1 MDPSLQKALLD
12 RQYEKRKQATL
23 DLERQVRECLAKN
36 ELARIDL
43 IVHQL
48 CALLASSP
56 PHNLNAR
63 NGGLIGLAGI
73 AIALGVRIAPYLEQ
87 IVPPVLTCFADPD
100 NKIRYFACES
110 FYNIAKVCKGE
121 ILIYFNDIFD
131 ALSKLAADSELSV
144 KNGAELL
151 DRLMKDIVCEAAP
164 HYVSQHQDI
173 ALIRARQDQALGR
186 GNLGGEAEMDIA
198 REKSREA
205 AWLLAHPYSAAAVMR
220 RGQGHMPPGN
230 STRSDATHN
239 TRDRASQSGAPGG
252 GSMTYAELDREME
265 AHTQTMTSQHAIAAD
280 SLSTSLNRAF
290 SLARFIPLLAERLY
304 VISPFTRNFLVGWIT
319 TLDSVPDLELVSYLP
334 RILDPLLKYLADP
347 NMDVRVATKGVL
359 SQFLLE
365 AKEAA
370 VEAVRREDEER
381 RKEMERKRSQSVNRT
396 GLGSRGRHAA
406 LIDSIP
412 ALEVNSAQIGGAGG
426 AGDDGENRAA
436 GGSRLPRPAGEHVP
450 AKKAAAAGKSAG
462 KGVPSSAMTASALLS
477 ASSAANAAHGDE
489 EDDGRATP
497 VAGGSSSAG
506 LSRRGED
513 DDDGA
518 KQDDDDDDDDEDG
531 GEDGEDEGY
540 AGEDSAATGLALD
553 GEGRGHAGSS
563 HRRRKEKEQWIPK
576 QEVRIDYAAVMDILI
591 AHISDPD
598 EEIQA
603 TVLQWIAE
611 FLHVIQSVVL
621 PFTPRLIPAILPNL
635 AHHSPAIK
643 HAAHRTNDVL
653 YRTILELPPLVD
665 LTSTSGTASAS
676 PATTTSPQPPTPAS
690 GARPGRSGAGAGAG
704 GGSHAS
710 AARERE
716 RSATISSP
724 PLSPRLRIQPL
735 LGGPTA
741 RAASGPGPSAVPGG
755 AARAGLVRDFSADST
770 LTAEL
775 DHQRSQYLDA
785 DAETEAAT
793 PFDYTNTVHALTL
806 QLLDEHEETRV
817 TALQWLLMLHTNAP
831 RKILAMDDGTSF
843 PALLKT
849 LSDPS
854 EEVIRADLRLLAQ
867 ICSASEDE
875 YFFGFMRNLL
885 HLFATDRRLLETRGS
900 LIVRQLCASLNT
912 DRIMRTLAE
921 ILERDE
927 DVEFASIMVT
937 NLNIIIIT
945 APELAE
951 FRRRLKSLDTRDGV
965 ALFTSVYK
973 SWCHN
978 AVATFTLCL
987 LAGAY
992 EHAFNLLQIFASEL
1006 EMTVPLLVQIDK
1018 LVQLL
1023 ESPIFTSLRLQLLE
1037 PERYPYLFKCLYG
1050 LLMLLPQSSA
1060 FVTLRNR
1067 LNAVS
1072 TMMGFVNVVP
1082 AGGRGGAG
1090 GGGGPGL
1097 NRGTSSSTGLGLA
1110 GVGGGGGGGGA
1121 GSGSATSSGT
1131 NSQGGAGSSGNASTS
1146 IGAGASGSGTT
1157 TSKMAA
1163 TAHVRWNELLG
1174 HFRSVQMRHER
1185 LRRQN
1190 LVGGGSSYAGPE
1202 HQHHQQQGMMEMGLE
1217 RGGGGGGRESEASS
1231 VTGSKSGGGGGGGGV
1246 RKSAGSKVR

>member
-1 MDPSLQKALLD
+1 MDPILQKALLD
-12 RQYEKRKQATL
+12 RAYEKRKQATL
-23 DLERQVRECLAKN
+23 DLERQVRECLARN
-36 ELARIDL
+36 ELARVDL

-48 CALLASSP
+48 CALLASSS

-87 IVPPVLTCFADPD
+87 IVPPVLACFADPD

-121 ILIYFNDIFD
+121 ILIFFNDIFD

-198 REKSREA
+198 REKTREA
-205 AWLLAHPYSAAAVMR
+205 AWLLSHPYSAESVIR
-220 RGQGHMPPGN
+220 RGQGLMPASMENRAGT
-230 STRSDATHN
+230 SAGMSSK
-239 TRDRASQSGAPGG
+239 DRGLNGG
-252 GSMTYAELDREME
+252 QLTAGEIDRELE

-304 VISPFTRNFLVGWIT
+304 VLSPFTRNFLVGWIT

-334 RILDPLLKYLADP
+334 RIFDPLLKYLSDP

-359 SQFLLE
+359 GNFLQE

-370 VEAVRREDEER
+370 SSAAAREAEEKQRESRR
-381 RKEMERKRSQSVNRT
+381 RKREQDEADAEADALAASVSASSLT
-396 GLGSRGRHAA
+396 DELDPRG
-406 LIDSIP
+406 
-412 ALEVNSAQIGGAGG
+412 GT
-426 AGDDGENRAA
+426 
-436 GGSRLPRPAGEHVP
+436 RLPRLTPDTSG
-450 AKKAAAAGKSAG
+450 AKKSTKSATSS
-462 KGVPSSAMTASALLS
+462 KGTATPVDPEASPANRSLA
-477 ASSAANAAHGDE
+477 ASSKDDN
-489 EDDGRATP
+489 DDGRLTP
-497 VAGGSSSAG
+497 VAGGPSMAVSASKEE
-506 LSRRGED
+506 LDRGEE
-513 DDDGA
+513 
-518 KQDDDDDDDDEDG
+518 DDEDEVDDVDVDHQSANAVAG
-531 GEDGEDEGY
+531 AYGVDGER
-540 AGEDSAATGLALD
+540 SAAR
-553 GEGRGHAGSS
+553 GENG
-563 HRRRKEKEQWIPK
+563 RRKEKEQWIPK
-576 QEVRIDYAAVMDILI
+576 QEIRIDYAAVMDILI
-591 AHISDPD
+591 GHIADPD

-603 TVLQWIAE
+603 TTLQWIAE
-611 FLHVIQSVVL
+611 FLLVIKSVVL

-635 AHHSPAIK
+635 AHHSPAIQ
-643 HAAHRTNDVL
+643 HAAQRTNDVL
-653 YRTILELPPLVD
+653 YRTILELPNPDAEDGGKVGD
-665 LTSTSGTASAS
+665 VAGRVPDGNTPR
-676 PATTTSPQPPTPAS
+676 PA
-690 GARPGRSGAGAGAG
+690 G
-704 GGSHAS
+704 
-710 AARERE
+710 ARERE

-724 PLSPRLRIQPL
+724 PLSPRLRMQPL
-735 LGGPTA
+735 LGPSI
-741 RAASGPGPSAVPGG
+741 RAASGPGPSP
-755 AARAGLVRDFSADST
+755 AAAAAAAAGRNLPCDSSSSS
-770 LTAEL
+770 LLPE
-775 DHQRSQYLDA
+775 
-785 DAETEAAT
+785 
-793 PFDYTNTVHALTL
+793 PFDYHSTVNALTL

-831 RKILAMDDGTSF
+831 RKILAMDDGTF

-854 EEVIRADLRLLAQ
+854 EEVIRQDLRLLAQ
-867 ICSASEDE
+867 ISSASEDE
-875 YFFGFMRNLL
+875 YFFAFMRNLL
-885 HLFATDRRLLETRGS
+885 NLFATDRRLLETRGS
-900 LIVRQLCASLNT
+900 LIIRQLCASLNT

-927 DVEFASIMVT
+927 DAEFASIMVT
-937 NLNIIIIT
+937 NLMIIIIT
-945 APELAE
+945 APELAD
-951 FRRRLKSLDTRDGV
+951 FRRRLKSLDTRDGQL
-965 ALFTSVYK
+965 LFTSIYK

-1006 EMTVPLLVQIDK
+1006 EITVPLLVQIDK

-1037 PERYPYLFKCLYG
+1037 PEKHPFLFKCLYG

-1072 TMMGFVNVVP
+1072 TMGFVHVVP
-1082 AGGRGGAG
+1082 RAVASA
-1090 GGGGPGL
+1090 GGPG
-1097 NRGTSSSTGLGLA
+1097 NAVQRGGSSSALGPGGGSGSGA
-1110 GVGGGGGGGGA
+1110 GVGSSLMSSSNASGGGGGGV
-1121 GSGSATSSGT
+1121 
-1131 NSQGGAGSSGNASTS
+1131 GSSTG
-1146 IGAGASGSGTT
+1146 
-1157 TSKMAA
+1157 KMF
-1163 TAHVRWNELLG
+1163 TGGHSLVRWNELLS
-1174 HFRSVQMRHER
+1174 HFRAVQIKHER

-1190 LVGGGSSYAGPE
+1190 LGMGMGGQDSAGNVLTG
-1202 HQHHQQQGMMEMGLE
+1202 QQDWKEQ
-1217 RGGGGGGRESEASS
+1217 RGGGGTTGWSRGAINESTTTTNTREQDS
-1231 VTGSKSGGGGGGGGV
+1231 SGGGAKGGRMMKGP
-1246 RKSAGSKVR
+1246 SAKGR

>member
-1 MDPSLQKALLD
+1 MDPILQKALLD

-23 DLERQVRECLAKN
+23 DLERQVRECLARN
-36 ELARIDL
+36 ELARVDL

-48 CALLASSP
+48 CALLATSS

-87 IVPPVLTCFADPD
+87 IVPPVLACFADPD
-100 NKIRYFACES
+100 NKVRYFACES

-164 HYVSQHQDI
+164 HYISQHQDI

-186 GNLGGEAEMDIA
+186 TNLGGEAEMDIA
-198 REKSREA
+198 REKGKEA
-205 AWLLAHPYSAAAVMR
+205 AWLLAHPYSAASVTR
-220 RGQGHMPPGN
+220 RGQGHMPSSLDG
-230 STRSDATHN
+230 
-239 TRDRASQSGAPGG
+239 PGG
-252 GSMTYAELDREME
+252 GKERGVGMNGGAQLTSAELDRELE
-265 AHTQTMTSQHAIAAD
+265 AQTVTMTSQHAIAAD

-290 SLARFIPLLAERLY
+290 SLARFVPLLAERLY

-334 RILDPLLKYLADP
+334 RIFDPLLKYLSDP

-359 SQFLLE
+359 SNFLQE

-370 VEAVRREDEER
+370 LPAAAREEAERQRQEHRRRREQEEAEAEAEALAAATAASALTDESE
-381 RKEMERKRSQSVNRT
+381 
-396 GLGSRGRHAA
+396 AA
-406 LIDSIP
+406 
-412 ALEVNSAQIGGAGG
+412 
-426 AGDDGENRAA
+426 RA
-436 GGSRLPRPAGEHVP
+436 SRLPRPSTESSGP
-450 AKKAAAAGKSAG
+450 KKAGRAAGAARSPVQPFDSDAPAG
-462 KGVPSSAMTASALLS
+462 ARPSQLTAT
-477 ASSAANAAHGDE
+477 
-489 EDDGRATP
+489 EDYDGRNTP
-497 VAGGSSSAG
+497 IPGAPSTSARAKDLDQGPVNENGDAEETDIDSQGGDH
-506 LSRRGED
+506 LV
-513 DDDGA
+513 
-518 KQDDDDDDDDEDG
+518 
-531 GEDGEDEGY
+531 DGEK
-540 AGEDSAATGLALD
+540 S
-553 GEGRGHAGSS
+553 GSRIE
-563 HRRRKEKEQWIPK
+563 HKRRRDKEQWVPK

-591 AHISDPD
+591 GHIADPD

-603 TVLQWIAE
+603 TTLQWIAE
-611 FLHVIQSVVL
+611 FLLVIKSVVL

-635 AHHSPAIK
+635 AHHSPAIQ
-643 HAAHRTNDVL
+643 HAAQRTNDVL
-653 YRTILELPPLVD
+653 YRTILELPSPEAEESVA
-665 LTSTSGTASAS
+665 TTKSGPNAASTASR
-676 PATTTSPQPPTPAS
+676 PP
-690 GARPGRSGAGAGAG
+690 
-704 GGSHAS
+704 GS
-710 AARERE
+710 RERE

-724 PLSPRLRIQPL
+724 PLSPRLRMLPL
-735 LGGPTA
+735 AGSTA
-741 RAASGPGPSAVPGG
+741 RAASGPGPSLIQQ
-755 AARAGLVRDFSADST
+755 AASRSLPRDLSSGSLAS
-770 LTAEL
+770 E
-775 DHQRSQYLDA
+775 
-785 DAETEAAT
+785 
-793 PFDYTNTVHALTL
+793 PFDYHSTVNALTL

-831 RKILAMDDGTSF
+831 RKILAMDDGTF

-854 EEVIRADLRLLAQ
+854 EEVIRQDLRLLAQ
-867 ICSASEDE
+867 ISSASEDE
-875 YFFGFMRNLL
+875 YFFAFMRNLL
-885 HLFATDRRLLETRGS
+885 NLFATDRRLLETRGS
-900 LIVRQLCASLNT
+900 LIIRQLCASLNT

-951 FRRRLKSLDTRDGV
+951 FRRRLKSLDTRDGQL
-965 ALFTSVYK
+965 LFISVYK

-1006 EMTVPLLVQIDK
+1006 EITVPLLVQIDK

-1037 PERYPYLFKCLYG
+1037 PERHPYLFKCLYG

-1072 TMMGFVNVVP
+1072 TMGFVHVVP
-1082 AGGRGGAG
+1082 RGGAG
-1090 GGGGPGL
+1090 LGGGPGTSVQ
-1097 NRGTSSSTGLGLA
+1097 RGGSSSAL
-1110 GVGGGGGGGGA
+1110 GGGGGGA
-1121 GSGSATSSGT
+1121 GTGSGAGSGSTLMSSGSAAG
-1131 NSQGGAGSSGNASTS
+1131 GGAGGTGTGTGKLISGGHSL
-1146 IGAGASGSGTT
+1146 
-1157 TSKMAA
+1157 
-1163 TAHVRWNELLG
+1163 VRWGELLA
-1174 HFRSVQMRHER
+1174 HFRAVQFRHER
-1185 LRRQN
+1185 LRRQM
-1190 LVGGGSSYAGPE
+1190 LGQDAAGAGPTSTE
-1202 HQHHQQQGMMEMGLE
+1202 QTESNSSSTKPVRQKNIP
-1217 RGGGGGGRESEASS
+1217 RGR
-1231 VTGSKSGGGGGGGGV
+1231 
-1246 RKSAGSKVR
+1246 

>member
-1 MDPSLQKALLD
+1 MDPILQKALLD

-23 DLERQVRECLAKN
+23 DLERQVRECLARN
-36 ELARIDL
+36 ELARVDL

-48 CALLASSP
+48 CALLASSS

-87 IVPPVLTCFADPD
+87 IVPPVLACFADPD

-121 ILIYFNDIFD
+121 ILIFFNDIFD

-173 ALIRARQDQALGR
+173 AHIRARQDQALGR

-198 REKSREA
+198 REKTREA
-205 AWLLAHPYSAAAVMR
+205 AWLLAHPYSAESVIR
-220 RGQGHMPPGN
+220 RGQGIMPASLENRSGN
-230 STRSDATHN
+230 SAGVTSKDRSSN
-239 TRDRASQSGAPGG
+239 GG
-252 GSMTYAELDREME
+252 QLTAAEIDRELA

-304 VISPFTRNFLVGWIT
+304 VLSPFTRNFLVGWIT

-334 RILDPLLKYLADP
+334 RIFDPLLKYLSDP

-359 SQFLLE
+359 GNFLQE

-370 VEAVRREDEER
+370 IAAAAREAEEKQREKRDRQKAQEEADAEADSLAASISASNVTDEAETR
-381 RKEMERKRSQSVNRT
+381 
-396 GLGSRGRHAA
+396 
-406 LIDSIP
+406 
-412 ALEVNSAQIGGAGG
+412 
-426 AGDDGENRAA
+426 
-436 GGSRLPRPAGEHVP
+436 GSRLPRLAPETSGT
-450 AKKAAAAGKSAG
+450 KKAGKAASK
-462 KGVPSSAMTASALLS
+462 VPTTPIDPEGPTGIRSSATG
-477 ASSAANAAHGDE
+477 NNDN
-489 EDDGRATP
+489 DDGRLTP
-497 VAGGSSSAG
+497 VAGGQSLAQSGSNEEVDKA
-506 LSRRGED
+506 E
-513 DDDGA
+513 
-518 KQDDDDDDDDEDG
+518 DDED
-531 GEDGEDEGY
+531 EELDETDGEQQYGNVLP
-540 AGEDSAATGLALD
+540 GGHGVD
-553 GEGRGHAGSS
+553 GERVAARGD
-563 HRRRKEKEQWIPK
+563 HRRKKEKEQWIPK
-576 QEVRIDYAAVMDILI
+576 QEIRIDYAAVMDILI
-591 AHISDPD
+591 GHIADPD

-603 TVLQWIAE
+603 TTLQWIAE
-611 FLHVIQSVVL
+611 FLLVIKSVVL

-635 AHHSPAIK
+635 AHHSPAIQ
-643 HAAHRTNDVL
+643 HAAQRTNDVL
-653 YRTILELPPLVD
+653 YRTILELPNPDAEDGGKGGDGVGKSAAD
-665 LTSTSGTASAS
+665 GSVPRTSG
-676 PATTTSPQPPTPAS
+676 
-690 GARPGRSGAGAGAG
+690 
-704 GGSHAS
+704 
-710 AARERE
+710 ARERE

-724 PLSPRLRIQPL
+724 PLSPRLRMQPL
-735 LGGPTA
+735 IGPSA
-741 RAASGPGPSAVPGG
+741 RAASGPGPSP
-755 AARAGLVRDFSADST
+755 AAISGRMFPRDSSSSSLVS
-770 LTAEL
+770 E
-775 DHQRSQYLDA
+775 
-785 DAETEAAT
+785 
-793 PFDYTNTVHALTL
+793 PFDYHSTVNVLTL

-831 RKILAMDDGTSF
+831 RKILAMDDGTF

-854 EEVIRADLRLLAQ
+854 EEVIRQDLRLLAQ
-867 ICSASEDE
+867 ISSASEDE
-875 YFFGFMRNLL
+875 YFFAFMRNLL
-885 HLFATDRRLLETRGS
+885 NLFATDRRLLETRGS
-900 LIVRQLCASLNT
+900 LIIRQLCASLNT

-927 DVEFASIMVT
+927 DAEFASIMVT

-951 FRRRLKSLDTRDGV
+951 FRRRLKSLDTRDGQL
-965 ALFTSVYK
+965 LFISVYK

-1006 EMTVPLLVQIDK
+1006 EITVPLLVQIDK

-1072 TMMGFVNVVP
+1072 TMGFVHVVP
-1082 AGGRGGAG
+1082 RNTTSSSGGPGSTVQRGGSSSALGPGGGSGSGVGGGSSLMSSSAG
-1090 GGGGPGL
+1090 GGGG
-1097 NRGTSSSTGLGLA
+1097 
-1110 GVGGGGGGGGA
+1110 
-1121 GSGSATSSGT
+1121 
-1131 NSQGGAGSSGNASTS
+1131 
-1146 IGAGASGSGTT
+1146 
-1157 TSKMAA
+1157 
-1163 TAHVRWNELLG
+1163 
-1174 HFRSVQMRHER
+1174 
-1185 LRRQN
+1185 
-1190 LVGGGSSYAGPE
+1190 
-1202 HQHHQQQGMMEMGLE
+1202 
-1217 RGGGGGGRESEASS
+1217 
-1231 VTGSKSGGGGGGGGV
+1231 
-1246 RKSAGSKVR
+1246 

>member
-1 MDPSLQKALLD
+1 MDPILQKALLD

-23 DLERQVRECLAKN
+23 DLERQVRECLARN
-36 ELARIDL
+36 ELARVDL

-48 CALLASSP
+48 CALLASSS

-87 IVPPVLTCFADPD
+87 IVPPVLACFADPD

-121 ILIYFNDIFD
+121 ILIFFNDIFD

-173 ALIRARQDQALGR
+173 AHIRARQDQALGR

-198 REKSREA
+198 REKTREA
-205 AWLLAHPYSAAAVMR
+205 AWLLAHPYSAESVIR
-220 RGQGHMPPGN
+220 RGQGIMPASLDN
-230 STRSDATHN
+230 RSGTSAGVTSK
-239 TRDRASQSGAPGG
+239 DRSSNGG
-252 GSMTYAELDREME
+252 QLTAAEIDRELA

-304 VISPFTRNFLVGWIT
+304 VLSPFTRNFLVGWIT

-334 RILDPLLKYLADP
+334 RIFDPLLKYLSDP

-359 SQFLLE
+359 GNFLQE

-370 VEAVRREDEER
+370 IAAAAREAEEKQREKRDRQKAQEEADAEADSLAASISASNVTDEAETR
-381 RKEMERKRSQSVNRT
+381 
-396 GLGSRGRHAA
+396 
-406 LIDSIP
+406 
-412 ALEVNSAQIGGAGG
+412 
-426 AGDDGENRAA
+426 
-436 GGSRLPRPAGEHVP
+436 GSRLPRLAPETSGT
-450 AKKAAAAGKSAG
+450 KKAGKAASKVSTTPIDPEGPTG
-462 KGVPSSAMTASALLS
+462 IRSSATG
-477 ASSAANAAHGDE
+477 NNDN
-489 EDDGRATP
+489 DDGRLTP
-497 VAGGSSSAG
+497 VAGGQSLAQSGSNEEVDKA
-506 LSRRGED
+506 E
-513 DDDGA
+513 
-518 KQDDDDDDDDEDG
+518 DDED
-531 GEDGEDEGY
+531 EELDETDGEQHYGNVLP
-540 AGEDSAATGLALD
+540 GGHGVD
-553 GEGRGHAGSS
+553 GERVAARGD
-563 HRRRKEKEQWIPK
+563 HRRKKEKEQWIPK
-576 QEVRIDYAAVMDILI
+576 QEIRIDYAAVMDILI
-591 AHISDPD
+591 GHIADPD

-603 TVLQWIAE
+603 TTLQWIAE
-611 FLHVIQSVVL
+611 FLLVIKSVVL

-635 AHHSPAIK
+635 AHHSPAIQ
-643 HAAHRTNDVL
+643 HAAQRTNDVL
-653 YRTILELPPLVD
+653 YRTILELPNPDAEDGGKGGDGVGKSAAD
-665 LTSTSGTASAS
+665 GSVPRTSG
-676 PATTTSPQPPTPAS
+676 
-690 GARPGRSGAGAGAG
+690 
-704 GGSHAS
+704 
-710 AARERE
+710 ARERE

-724 PLSPRLRIQPL
+724 PLSPRLRMQPL
-735 LGGPTA
+735 IGPSA
-741 RAASGPGPSAVPGG
+741 RAASGPGPSP
-755 AARAGLVRDFSADST
+755 AAISGRMFPRDSSSSSLVS
-770 LTAEL
+770 E
-775 DHQRSQYLDA
+775 
-785 DAETEAAT
+785 
-793 PFDYTNTVHALTL
+793 PFDYHSTVNVLTL

-831 RKILAMDDGTSF
+831 RKILAMDDGTF

-854 EEVIRADLRLLAQ
+854 EEVIRQDLRLLAQ
-867 ICSASEDE
+867 ISSASEDE
-875 YFFGFMRNLL
+875 YFFAFMRNLL
-885 HLFATDRRLLETRGS
+885 NLFATDRRLLETRGS
-900 LIVRQLCASLNT
+900 LIIRQLCASLNT

-927 DVEFASIMVT
+927 DAEFASIMVT

-951 FRRRLKSLDTRDGV
+951 FRRRLKSLDTRDGQL
-965 ALFTSVYK
+965 LFISVYK

-1006 EMTVPLLVQIDK
+1006 EITVPLLVQIDK

-1072 TMMGFVNVVP
+1072 TMGFVHVVP
-1082 AGGRGGAG
+1082 RNTTSSSGGPGSTVQRGGSSSALGPGGGSGSGVGGGSSLMSSSAG
-1090 GGGGPGL
+1090 GGGG
-1097 NRGTSSSTGLGLA
+1097 S
-1110 GVGGGGGGGGA
+1110 GG
-1121 GSGSATSSGT
+1121 S
-1131 NSQGGAGSSGNASTS
+1131 N
-1146 IGAGASGSGTT
+1146 
-1157 TSKMAA
+1157 TSKLI
-1163 TAHVRWNELLG
+1163 TGGHSLVRWNELLS
-1174 HFRSVQMRHER
+1174 HFRAVQIKHER

-1190 LVGGGSSYAGPE
+1190 L
-1202 HQHHQQQGMMEMGLE
+1202 GMGQDAANVLTGQDWKE
-1217 RGGGGGGRESEASS
+1217 RGATDWSRNTINESTREQDSTAKSSRMKPGAKGR
-1231 VTGSKSGGGGGGGGV
+1231 
-1246 RKSAGSKVR
+1246 